1 MEPNKQRSNCEDQH
15 FIQKSVPTG
24 QLEYVRD
31 VTEEVVDEVRTTKGQ
46 RENLAC
52 LAYLDWDSTDPG
64 ASH

>member
-24 QLEYVRD
+24 QLEYGRD
-31 VTEEVVDEVRTTKGQ
+31 VTEEWQ

>member
-52 LAYLDWDSTDPG
+52 LACLDWDSTDTG